1 MAEEQGLF
9 DFLRVPRRVSKPRE
23 TGLTLV
29 DDRCLPTS
37 FMEEF
42 LELNA
47 DIIDYI
53 KIIDHAGMF
62 TRYKPGWMKK
72 RLKMY
77 DGYHIRSLPSGLS
90 FEVAYSQGRAY
101 EFFDKVRE
109 LGFSTVE
116 ISDDVIPGIP
126 DKEREKLIAYAR
138 NAGLE
143 VLTEIGRKFPDQPF
157 DLARSV
163 ETIERDLAMG
173 VRKVT
178 IEKGEIAISKDA
190 GSRLIHQIVE
200 RVGIK
205 NVFLEPGPG
214 GWPELHKW
222 VLDDFGSDV
231 NLGNIEL
238 DELLRVEA
246 MRRGLDRLVEFS
258 FLSGCDSR
266 TSTQLY

>member
-47 DIIDYI
+47 HIIDYI

-126 DKEREKLIAYAR
+126 DKEREKLIA
-138 NAGLE
+138 L
-143 VLTEIGRKFPDQPF
+143 
-157 DLARSV
+157 
-163 ETIERDLAMG
+163 
-173 VRKVT
+173 
-178 IEKGEIAISKDA
+178 
-190 GSRLIHQIVE
+190 
-200 RVGIK
+200 
-205 NVFLEPGPG
+205 GP
-214 GWPELHKW
+214 P
-222 VLDDFGSDV
+222 GSDQRCCCPRTPHRCGAKESGFINV
-231 NLGNIEL
+231 TA
-238 DELLRVEA
+238 D
-246 MRRGLDRLVEFS
+246 
-258 FLSGCDSR
+258 LSGSG
-266 TSTQLY
+266 